1 MKLGDFSELAK
12 YYHSRPAYPQAMVK
26 YILDIA
32 GLSAKS
38 EFNIAEAGAGTGKM
52 TAVMRAVAP
61 NAKIIAVEP
70 NDEMR
75 AEGIKAVPSV
85 EFIKGTGENTTLS
98 DNFADFACMASSF
111 HWTDHTKSLPEFK
124 RILKPGGF
132 FCVISNSRDVEKN
145 KLMLEIEN
153 EIYKMIPNL
162 IRNTSDTDKKPRNY
176 DEILISTGDFKDCVE
191 MKMPYTE
198 KFSKERYMAAW
209 KSVNDIQ
216 AQAIE
221 QGGKKLWE
229 DVLTM
234 IEHKI
239 SGLDNIIQYYIIKA
253 FVVKSTK

>member
-12 YYHSRPAYPQAMVK
+12 YYHSRPSYPQAMVK

-38 EFNIAEAGAGTGKM
+38 EFSIAEAGAGTGKM

-61 NAKIIAVEP
+61 NAKMIAVEP

-132 FCVISNSRDVEKN
+132 FCVIANHRNLEKN
-145 KLMLEIEN
+145 NLLRDIECEIAR
-153 EIYKMIPNL
+153 MVPTLDRSIPTL
-162 IRNTSDTDKKPRNY
+162 DKPKNY
-176 DEILISTGDFKDCVE
+176 QEILTSTGDFKDCVE

-198 KFSKERYMAAW
+198 EFSKERYMTAW

-216 AQAIE
+216 AQAIAY
-221 QGGKKLWE
+221 GGGAME
-229 DVLTM
+229 
-234 IEHKI
+234 
-239 SGLDNIIQYYIIKA
+239 
-253 FVVKSTK
+253 